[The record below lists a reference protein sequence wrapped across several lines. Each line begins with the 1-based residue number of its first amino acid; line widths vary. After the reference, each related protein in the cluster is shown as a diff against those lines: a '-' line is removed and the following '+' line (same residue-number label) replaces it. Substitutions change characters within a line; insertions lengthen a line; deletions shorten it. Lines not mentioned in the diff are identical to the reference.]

1 MNSYTV
7 SQLAS
12 AHDCGNR
19 AWGLGQGEKI
29 QENFGLLLGR
39 ELDSLLEEWA
49 AGLTE
54 LPEVMTKGLPP
65 LHKILKAQHSFNKDI
80 AGVNIR
86 GRIDFA
92 TKPEII
98 DAKLGPVRDRDRV
111 QMSIYL
117 RALNFKKGVLA
128 QFGYHKKGPD
138 KFTHKENH
146 PHDVVASDELI
157 QSLSERIETRVLPD
171 KKIEVCKNCH
181 FKTTCPITVGVNPLT
196 DKAAEIRHKIGKDMH
211 ELEGIEKQ
219 LKTLPAKSYSTKWG
233 SYTISTRKVPSI
245 PPDALKTHT
254 VEANPT
260 MYSAP
265 KPILEKFKE
274 IEGGVTYKESKTLKW
289 EPKEEKSNESK

>member
-29 QENFGLLLGR
+29 EENFGLLLGR
-39 ELDSLLEEWA
+39 QLDSMLEEWA

-54 LPEVMTKGLPP
+54 LPESITRGLPP

-92 TKPEII
+92 TKPEIV
-98 DAKLGPVRDRDRV
+98 DGKLGPIRDRDKI

-117 RALNFKKGVLA
+117 RALGFKKGVLA
-128 QFGYHKKGPD
+128 QFGYHKKGPER
-138 KFTHKENH
+138 FTHKENH

-157 QSLSERIETRVLPD
+157 QSLSEKIEARKLPE

-181 FKTTCPITVGVNPLT
+181 YKNECPVTVGKNELA
-196 DKAAEIRHKIGKDMH
+196 DRAGAIRNKIGEDMT
-211 ELEGIEKQ
+211 ELEKIEEQ
-219 LKTLPAKSYSTKWG
+219 LKTLPEMSYPTKWG
-233 SYTISTRKVPSI
+233 SYMVSHTGRRYVLPM
-245 PPDALKTHT
+245 ALSEHPVKD
-254 VEANPT
+254 NPLL
-260 MYSAP
+260 YAP
-265 KPILEKFKE
+265 QKPILDEFAKIKGA
-274 IEGGVTYKESKTLKW
+274 IETKDSKTLRWK
-289 EPKEEKSNESK
+289 PKEEKE

>member
-29 QENFGLLLGR
+29 EENFGLLLGR
-39 ELDSLLEEWA
+39 ELDSLLEEYA

-65 LHKILKAQHSFNKDI
+65 LNKILKAQHSFNKDM

-92 TKPEII
+92 TKDRII
-98 DAKLGPVRDRDRV
+98 DAKLGPIRDRDKV
-111 QMSIYL
+111 QMSIYM
-117 RALNFKKGVLA
+117 RALGFTSGELS

-138 KFTHKENH
+138 KFTFKENH
-146 PHDVVASDELI
+146 PHNVVASDELI
-157 QSLSERIETRVLPD
+157 QSLAERIESRVLPE
-171 KKIEVCKNCH
+171 KKIEACKNCH
-181 FKTTCPITVGVNPLT
+181 FKTTCPVTVGTDELA
-196 DKAAEIRHKIGKDMH
+196 DKAGEIRHRIGEDML
-211 ELEGIEKQ
+211 ELEKIEEQ
-219 LKTLPAKSYSTKWG
+219 LKTLPAKAYSTKHG

-245 PPDALKTHT
+245 PPDALKTYT
-254 VEANPT
+254 LEANPT

-274 IEGGVTYKESKTLKW
+274 KDVVKYKESKTLKW
-289 EPKEEKSNESK
+289 VPKEEDKK